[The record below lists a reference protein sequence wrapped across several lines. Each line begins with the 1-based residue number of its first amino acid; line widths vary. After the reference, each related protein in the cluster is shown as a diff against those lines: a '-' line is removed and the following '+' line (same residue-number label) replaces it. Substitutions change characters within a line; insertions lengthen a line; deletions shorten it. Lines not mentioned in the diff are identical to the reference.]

1 MRTTRVAAVTAALA
15 VALGT
20 LVTAAN
26 ASDHGVRMNEIQLLG
41 SHNSYHRE
49 LSFTEKKLQRES
61 DNLWYS
67 HASLPV
73 QFEQESVRQI
83 EIDVIPD
90 SDQGGLYTDPFIRKQ
105 AGLGPLT
112 DPELAKPGIKV
123 MHVADYDYNA
133 TCSTLVRC
141 LQQVKGWSDTHPD
154 HAPIPILIELKK
166 TDPTLEK
173 LGGVKSPPW
182 DAKQFD
188 RLDNEIR
195 SVLGDEHLITPDTIR
210 HPGLTLEQSVLHHGW
225 PTLNQA
231 RGKLTFLMDNK
242 DQTQQAPYLAGRPNL
257 EGRVLFTDSA
267 PGRADAAFIEENDP
281 TGPNTA
287 KIQALVRKGYFVRT
301 RSDEP
306 FGAATSGDTTRLE
319 AALASGAQMV
329 STDFPV
335 PGLAARYG
343 TDYVAEL
350 PGRVPARCNP
360 MNAPQSCHR
369 IDGA

>member
-210 HPGLTLEQSVLHHGW
+210 HLGLTLDPDNPFVTRNESVHGAE
-225 PTLNQA
+225 P
-231 RGKLTFLMDNK
+231 
-242 DQTQQAPYLAGRPNL
+242 LAGCGVPEAAHLFACRSCRLLGRPAHPAAIAS
-257 EGRVLFTDSA
+257 SA
-267 PGRADAAFIEENDP
+267 EPDAAAGE
-281 TGPNTA
+281 
-287 KIQALVRKGYFVRT
+287 R
-301 RSDEP
+301 
-306 FGAATSGDTTRLE
+306 GAARPGARAGSWHASLWRAE
-319 AALASGAQMV
+319 VVHHWSAL
-329 STDFPV
+329 
-335 PGLAARYG
+335 LWW
-343 TDYVAEL
+343 VAV
-350 PGRVPARCNP
+350 G
-360 MNAPQSCHR
+360 
-369 IDGA
+369 G

>member
-1 MRTTRVAAVTAALA
+1 MTAILWTSRALSAARRDPRWLQIAFLATFLALGLASRDFPLWHAPLLFA

-112 DPELAKPGIKV
+112 DSELAKPGIKV

-195 SVLGDEHLITPDTIR
+195 SVLGDEQLILDPLVV
-210 HPGLTLEQSVLHHGW
+210 P
-225 PTLNQA
+225 
-231 RGKLTFLMDNK
+231 
-242 DQTQQAPYLAGRPNL
+242 
-257 EGRVLFTDSA
+257 
-267 PGRADAAFIEENDP
+267 ADAPHHVDQQRHDRQERD
-281 TGPNTA
+281 
-287 KIQALVRKGYFVRT
+287 R
-301 RSDEP
+301 
-306 FGAATSGDTTRLE
+306 
-319 AALASGAQMV
+319 AQHLH
-329 STDFPV
+329 
-335 PGLAARYG
+335 G
-343 TDYVAEL
+343 
-350 PGRVPARCNP
+350 
-360 MNAPQSCHR
+360 R
-369 IDGA
+369 IDQLFAQAEEARNDT